1 MHKFIKSLI
10 VTATATVLTVS
21 TAAAANAAEA
31 DSIHLDTN
39 SRVSVSGTGDRIQV
53 TFTSDHEYTEGE
65 GMVEC
70 RALVGSENTIRR
82 IEDRLENAATVA
94 EQQQIQAE
102 IHADWRDNTI
112 LDPRRSYKHLGYFAV
127 GGTTTDSIP
136 LGNNSTVPAV
146 AVFCEQPR
154 PDQVPYLEA
163 VFTTPRSGDGAS
175 NPSRFAGLS
184 SLLSS

>member
-10 VTATATVLTVS
+10 LTAAATVLTVS
-21 TAAAANAAEA
+21 TATAANAAEA
-31 DSIHLDTN
+31 DSIHLDTD

-65 GMVEC
+65 GVVEC
-70 RALVGSENTIRR
+70 RALVGSESTIRR
-82 IEDRLENAATVA
+82 IEDRLEGAATLA
-94 EQQQIQAE
+94 EQQQIHAE
-102 IHADWRDNTI
+102 ISADWRDNTL

-127 GGTTTDSIP
+127 GDTTTENIP
-136 LGNNSTVPAV
+136 LGTNSIIPAA
-146 AVFCEQPR
+146 AVFCDQPR
-154 PDQVPYLEA
+154 PSQAPYQEA
-163 VFTTPRSGDGAS
+163 AFTSPRSGDGIS